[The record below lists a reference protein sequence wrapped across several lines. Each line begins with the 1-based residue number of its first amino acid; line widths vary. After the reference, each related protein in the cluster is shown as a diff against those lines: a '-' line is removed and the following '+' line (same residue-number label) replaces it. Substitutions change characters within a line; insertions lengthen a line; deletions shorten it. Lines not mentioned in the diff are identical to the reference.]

1 MYGLPM
7 VRPLVSNWCR
17 SSQNVTGAKIRI
29 ISTSTNRKKTKIQN
43 QWLHTN
49 YDRKRHAD
57 VNRST
62 GGMFFALST
71 VAAGVSVFI
80 MGKG

>member
-1 MYGLPM
+1 MFCLPV
-7 VRPLVSNWCR
+7 VRPLISTWSR
-17 SSQNVTGAKIRI
+17 HSQNVATTRIRI
-29 ISTSTNRKKTKIQN
+29 ISTSTNRKKTKIRN

-62 GGMFFALST
+62 GGIFFVIST
-71 VAAGVSVFI
+71 AAAGISIFI